1 LDYGDAVWV
10 SGDGRGE
17 IPIVSPGVLEG
28 REEKGIGFSGVVEL
42 YPK

>member
-1 LDYGDAVWV
+1 MAMQ
-10 SGDGRGE
+10 SGLVGIGGG

-28 REEKGIGFSGVVEL
+28 REERGIGFSGVVEL

>member
-1 LDYGDAVWV
+1 MAMQ
-10 SGDGRGE
+10 SGLVGTGGGE

-28 REEKGIGFSGVVEL
+28 REERGIGFSGVVEL